1 MYFQHARFAIT
12 LFAATLLLTAC
23 SMAAA
28 PEPEVVIT
36 PIAAVSPT
44 TENAPAIASQ
54 ETPTETP
61 TETSAPETELPALG
75 ETLTYEL
82 PEVGIALDYPASWQ
96 VIDVAPDTRA
106 QSMFYAITFNAE
118 AATEGSQRTAPE
130 DLTKFDLVIENSE
143 DATLE
148 SALQAR
154 KDAFANDP
162 TSGNIVSE
170 QEIILPSGIPA
181 VRLEIEGRFSPA
193 LDFLFV
199 VDGRTIILSGLG
211 DFPLIEAIAQT
222 VRPLE

>member
-1 MYFQHARFAIT
+1 MFLRASKFAIP
-12 LFAATLLLTAC
+12 LFLALLLLAAC
-23 SMAAA
+23 NTGAA

-36 PIAAVSPT
+36 PMTIASPT
-44 TENAPAIASQ
+44 TEAAPTAVSQ
-54 ETPTETP
+54 ETPAETGA
-61 TETSAPETELPALG
+61 SETELPELG
-75 ETLTYEL
+75 ETRTYEL

-96 VIDVAPDTRA
+96 VIDVAPEIRD

-118 AATEGSQRTAPE
+118 EAVEGSQPTAPE
-130 DLTKFDLVIENSE
+130 NLTKFDLVVENSE

-162 TSGNIVSE
+162 SSGKILSE
-170 QEIILPSGIPA
+170 QAVILPSGIPA
-181 VRLEIEGRFSPA
+181 VRMEIEGRFSPA

-199 VDGRTIILSGLG
+199 VDGRTILLSGLG
-211 DFPLIEAIAQT
+211 DFPLIQAIAQT